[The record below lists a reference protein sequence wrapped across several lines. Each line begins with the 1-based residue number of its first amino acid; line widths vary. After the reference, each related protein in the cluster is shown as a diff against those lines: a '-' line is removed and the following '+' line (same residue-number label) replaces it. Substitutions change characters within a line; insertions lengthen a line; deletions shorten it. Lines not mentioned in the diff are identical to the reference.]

1 MARLKPKTRA
11 IEHTLT
17 WDYPQSGQHLAVE
30 MRQMDAREWYDS
42 AESHDPTWQVVENL
56 TAGCVV
62 ALRPR
67 LT

>member
-17 WDYPQSGQHLAVE
+17 WDYPQSAQHLAIE
-30 MRQMDAREWYDS
+30 MRQAEARAWYDS
-42 AESHDPTWQVVENL
+42 AESHDPTWQVVESL
-56 TAGCVV
+56 IPGYVV
-62 ALRPR
+62 ALRPT